1 MKVAQI
7 KDLQNLADGTT
18 IGEMV
23 VQVKKAWPP
32 RTGESKHGSWRVQN
46 CTLVDA
52 SGETRGSFWIQ
63 DDMADLEGQTITI
76 RSRAGKKGLAG
87 LSVQLSKHSGQNELK
102 VTEQAAIIDA
112 ASGKIAEL
120 ATPASRPAA
129 VRSTPVAAGSVSDAK
144 KFLFQEAQ
152 LMVEA
157 VKAASWVGEQVKLT
171 PEQLQA
177 VASSLFIS
185 ADRAGLAR
193 VFPTALKSEEPV
205 TEEPSTEEDDDDL
218 GF

>member
-1 MKVAQI
+1 MKLAQI
-7 KDLQNLADGTT
+7 KDLEALADGTT
-18 IGEMV
+18 IGEMRV
-23 VQVKKAWPP
+23 TVKKAWPP
-32 RTGESKHGSWRVQN
+32 KTGEGKHGTWRVQN

-52 SGETRGSFWIQ
+52 TGETRGSFWIQ
-63 DDMADLEGQTITI
+63 DDMSSLEGQAITI
-76 RSRAGKKGLAG
+76 RSKPGKKGLAG
-87 LSVQLSKHSGQNELK
+87 LSVQFSKHSNSNELR
-102 VTEQAAIIDA
+102 VTEQAAIVDD
-112 ASGKIAEL
+112 ASGKVAESS
-120 ATPASRPAA
+120 TRPAA
-129 VRSTPVAAGSVSDAK
+129 SRAVVAGSVSDAR

-157 VKAASWVGEQVKLT
+157 VKAANWVGEQVKLT

-193 VFPTALKSEEPV
+193 VFPLSVKEEEVVETPDL
-205 TEEPSTEEDDDDL
+205 EEADDDI